1 MGNTN
6 WVESAGTDTSFSG
19 AGEWAVHPI
28 DHFDNIGGHPE
39 DPCQAIASTFTFTTG
54 SWAGEI
60 SYYLE
65 DANGDTLLSCFTC
78 MGTNYTT
85 YTYELCLEDG
95 EYILWGKDS
104 FGDGW
109 NSGGNYVLTDEEGT
123 VIASGYG
130 PSSGTAW
137 EAFPF
142 SIGKGQ
148 ASVAGASFGGMV
160 LSDTETQS
168 VVVSNVG
175 YGLGANLVVES
186 VTVDD
191 SAFSVSTAGLPD
203 TLAPGETLNLEVSFS
218 PAVDE
223 DYTAYVFVGHSAPT
237 ADSTY
242 TGSDSAMVSGFGVDA
257 YFYEGFDPYSGNDL
271 VLPMDGWTI
280 LDNNGDADS
289 IPQYQKTWYH
299 DDYNTYSYAGGGQ
312 MVAYSGYNNDYYADE
327 QMITPVIHL
336 DDVSKLSFRTYDY
349 GQYLG
354 V

>member
-1 MGNTN
+1 
-6 WVESAGTDTSFSG
+6 
-19 AGEWAVHPI
+19 
-28 DHFDNIGGHPE
+28 
-39 DPCQAIASTFTFTTG
+39 
-54 SWAGEI
+54 
-60 SYYLE
+60 
-65 DANGDTLLSCFTC
+65 
-78 MGTNYTT
+78 MGTNYTP

-123 VIASGYG
+123 VITTGYG

-191 SAFSVSTAGLPD
+191 TAFSVSTAGLPD
-203 TLAPGETLNLEVSFS
+203 TLAPGETLDLEVSFS
-218 PAVDE
+218 PTVDE
-223 DYTAYVFVGHSAPT
+223 NLS
-237 ADSTY
+237 
-242 TGSDSAMVSGFGVDA
+242 
-257 YFYEGFDPYSGNDL
+257 L
-271 VLPMDGWTI
+271 
-280 LDNNGDADS
+280 
-289 IPQYQKTWYH
+289 
-299 DDYNTYSYAGGGQ
+299 
-312 MVAYSGYNNDYYADE
+312 
-327 QMITPVIHL
+327 IHI
-336 DDVSKLSFRTYDY
+336 
-349 GQYLG
+349 
-354 V
+354 